1 MKIYRSL
8 EAVPDLPRKTALA
21 IGNFDGLHL
30 GHRKILSLLVNEAA
44 DKNCLSCVLTFSP
57 HPEKIFGSET
67 ISMIQTLDQRLE
79 GIAGLGVDLIL
90 VAPFN
95 SEFARLSGKDFV
107 HKVLVKKLKA
117 RSVIV
122 GPDFRFGKGRRGD
135 IPALR
140 KFGKR
145 LWFDVLVVPPV
156 RKKSL
161 VVSSSAIREL
171 LKLGHVG
178 AAHQLLGRPYD
189 IEGDVVR
196 GEARGRI
203 LGFPTANIETPNE
216 IIPKGVFVSLVD
228 IGGKSRRSLTNVGS
242 RPTFPS
248 DPGAARPF
256 TIEAHILD
264 FKKNIYGAA
273 IKLFFIKK
281 IRDERTFHDAAG
293 LAARIRKD
301 LEDARRYFEKNEIS
315 SLRNMI

>member
-8 EAVPDLPRKTALA
+8 EAVPDLPRKTVLA

-30 GHRKILSLLVNEAA
+30 GHRKILSRLLKEAA
-44 DKNCLSCVLTFSP
+44 DKECLSGVLTFSP
-57 HPEKIFGSET
+57 HPEKIFGSEK
-67 ISMIQTLDQRLE
+67 ISMIQTLDQRLA

-95 SEFARLSGKDFV
+95 SEFARLSGRDFV
-107 HKVLVKKLKA
+107 YKVLVKKLRA

-135 IPALR
+135 IPTLR

-171 LKLGHVG
+171 LKLGHIG
-178 AAHQLLGRPYD
+178 AANQLLGRPYD

-196 GEARGRI
+196 GEARGRTI
-203 LGFPTANIETPNE
+203 GFPTANIETPNE
-216 IIPKGVFVSLVD
+216 IIPKGVFVSLVE
-228 IGGKSRRSLTNVGS
+228 IEGKRRRSLTNAGN

-248 DPGAARPF
+248 DSGPARPF

-264 FKKNIYGAA
+264 FKKNIYGSAV
-273 IKLFFIKK
+273 KLFFLKK
-281 IRDERTFHDAAG
+281 IRDERTFHGAAE

-315 SLRNMI
+315 SPRNMV

>member
-30 GHRKILSLLVNEAA
+30 GHRKILSLVVNEAA
-44 DKNCLSCVLTFSP
+44 DKNCLSGVLTFSP
-57 HPEKIFGSET
+57 HPEKIFGSEK

-95 SEFARLSGKDFV
+95 SDFARLSGKDFV

-161 VVSSSAIREL
+161 VVSSSAIREF

-178 AAHQLLGRPYD
+178 TANQLLGRPYD

-196 GEARGRI
+196 GVARGRS

-228 IGGKSRRSLTNVGS
+228 IGGKYRRSLTNVGS

-248 DPGAARPF
+248 DSGAARPL

-264 FKKNIYGAA
+264 FKKNIYGVAV
-273 IKLFFIKK
+273 KLFFLKK
-281 IRDERTFHDAAG
+281 IRDERTFHDAG
-293 LAARIRKD
+293 ELAARIRKD
-301 LEDARRYFEKNEIS
+301 LEDARRYFKKNEIS
-315 SLRNMI
+315 SPQNMV

>member
-8 EAVPDLPRKTALA
+8 DAVPDFPRKTVLA
-21 IGNFDGLHL
+21 VGNFDGLHL
-30 GHRKILSLLVNEAA
+30 GHRKILSRLLREAA
-44 DKNCLSCVLTFSP
+44 DKDCLSGVLTFSP
-57 HPEKIFGSET
+57 HPERIFGSEK

-107 HKVLVKKLKA
+107 YKVLVKKLRA

-135 IPALR
+135 IPTLR

-145 LWFDVLVVPPV
+145 LWLDVLVVPPV

-171 LKLGHVG
+171 LKLGHIG
-178 AAHQLLGRPYD
+178 AANQLLGRPYD
-189 IEGDVVR
+189 IEGEVVR
-196 GEARGRI
+196 GEARGRS
-203 LGFPTANIETPNE
+203 LGFPTANIETQNE
-216 IIPKGVFVSLVD
+216 IIPKGVFVSLVEID
-228 IGGKSRRSLTNVGS
+228 GKRRRSLTNAGN

-248 DPGAARPF
+248 DPGPCRPF
-256 TIEAHILD
+256 MIEAHILD
-264 FKKNIYGAA
+264 FKKNIYGSAV
-273 IKLFFIKK
+273 KLFFLKK
-281 IRDERTFHDAAG
+281 IRDERTFHDAAE

-315 SLRNMI
+315 SP